1 MILNIIGGAIIF
13 LIGILVGYHVGLEIF
28 SRRYN
33 GILDEYNEQI
43 TQITKEY
50 NDMASMFE
58 QPVGGKSDG
67 RT

>member
-13 LIGILVGYHVGLEIF
+13 LIGMLVGYHVGLKIF

-33 GILDEYNEQI
+33 CILDEYDEQI

-50 NDMASMFE
+50 NDMASVFE
-58 QPVGGKSDG
+58 QLTD
-67 RT
+67 RFQRN